1 MNARVPVSVLFR
13 ARRGVLLQSAMDRVL
28 MGDSKPPIGT
38 DTDLGVSISKA
49 LAVHESGRAILAVKL
64 REETGLI
71 DDIEKLSIVRRGQS
85 YTRIVF
91 ARGQDEDYLV
101 VTKRQLLIQLR
112 LAVAGHAAEEV
123 LGLDPTTFSADDF
136 AAAGVR
142 RTCLALRL

>member
-1 MNARVPVSVLFR
+1 
-13 ARRGVLLQSAMDRVL
+13 MDRVL
-28 MGDSKPPIGT
+28 MGDTKPAIGT
-38 DTDLGVSISKA
+38 DTPLGVRISKA

-64 REETGLI
+64 REETGLV

-101 VTKRQLLIQLR
+101 VTKRQLLVQLR
-112 LAVAGHAAEEV
+112 LAVSGHAAEEV

-136 AAAGVR
+136 ARAGVR
-142 RTCLALRL
+142 LVIPVFFFKIYRLVEPKLC